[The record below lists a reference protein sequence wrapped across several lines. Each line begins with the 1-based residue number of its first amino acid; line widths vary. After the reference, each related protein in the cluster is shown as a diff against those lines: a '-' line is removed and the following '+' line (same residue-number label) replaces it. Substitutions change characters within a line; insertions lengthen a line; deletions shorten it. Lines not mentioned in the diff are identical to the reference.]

1 MTRRERTTFFNRL
14 CTLREAYGHLDK
26 LDRPGT
32 TTLLEA
38 MAEAQYLMEL
48 IEIENESQAAIGT
61 EPSANQA
68 V

>member
-14 CTLREAYGHLDK
+14 CTMREAYASLDK

-48 IEIENESQAAIGT
+48 IEIEAENEHLVGPDASTSQA
-61 EPSANQA
+61 